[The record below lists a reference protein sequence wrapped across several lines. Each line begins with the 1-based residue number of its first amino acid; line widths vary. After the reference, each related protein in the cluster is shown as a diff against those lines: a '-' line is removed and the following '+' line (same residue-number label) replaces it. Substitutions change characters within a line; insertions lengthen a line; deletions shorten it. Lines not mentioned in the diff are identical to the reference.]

1 MQPDRLKF
9 QTGDALAI
17 VLVVLLA
24 AGVFLAF
31 LPGRSQEAAQA
42 EIYLNGERIE
52 TLLLSQDQELTI
64 NDQYS
69 NTITVAD
76 GRIAI
81 TASDCPGED
90 CVHSG
95 WISSSGRSIVCL
107 PNGLE
112 IRVVA
117 QTGDVDFVVG

>member
-17 VLVVLLA
+17 VLVAMLA
-24 AGVFLAF
+24 AGLFLAF
-31 LPGRSQEAAQA
+31 LPGQSREPAQA

-52 TLLLSQDQELTI
+52 TLLLSQDRELTI

-112 IRVVA
+112 IRVIA

>member
-52 TLLLSQDQELTI
+52 TLLLSQDRELTI

>member
-52 TLLLSQDQELTI
+52 TLLLSQDRELTI

-112 IRVVA
+112 IRVTA

>member
-1 MQPDRLKF
+1 MQPNRLNF
-9 QTGDALAI
+9 QKGDVAAI
-17 VLVVLLA
+17 VLVALLA

-31 LPGRSQEAAQA
+31 LPKRSQEAAQA
-42 EIYLNGERIE
+42 EIYLNSERIE
-52 TLLLSQDQELTI
+52 TIQLSQNRVFTI
-64 NDQYS
+64 TGQYS
-69 NTITVAD
+69 NTITVED

-81 TASDCPGED
+81 TASDCPGGD

-95 WISSSGRSIVCL
+95 WVSSSGRSIVCL

-117 QTGDVDFVVG
+117 KTDDVDFVVG

>member
-52 TLLLSQDQELTI
+52 TLLLSQDRELTI

-81 TASDCPGED
+81 TASDCPGGD

-112 IRVVA
+112 IRVIA

>member
-52 TLLLSQDQELTI
+52 TLLLSQDRELTI

-69 NTITVAD
+69 NTITVTD

-112 IRVVA
+112 IRVIA

>member
-9 QTGDALAI
+9 QTGDVLAI
-17 VLVVLLA
+17 MLVVLLA

-52 TLLLSQDQELTI
+52 TLLLSQDRELTI

-69 NTITVAD
+69 NTITVTD

-112 IRVVA
+112 IRVIA

>member
-1 MQPDRLKF
+1 MRHAGLKF
-9 QTGDALAI
+9 QKGDIAAI
-17 VLVVLLA
+17 VLVALLA
-24 AGVFLAF
+24 VGVFLAF
-31 LPGRSQEAAQA
+31 LPRDSSKPAQA
-42 EIYLNGERIE
+42 EIYLNSERIDVLE
-52 TLLLSQDQELTI
+52 LSRDQELTVTG
-64 NDQYS
+64 QYS

-112 IRVVA
+112 IRVTA
-117 QTGDVDFVVG
+117 KTDDVDFVVG